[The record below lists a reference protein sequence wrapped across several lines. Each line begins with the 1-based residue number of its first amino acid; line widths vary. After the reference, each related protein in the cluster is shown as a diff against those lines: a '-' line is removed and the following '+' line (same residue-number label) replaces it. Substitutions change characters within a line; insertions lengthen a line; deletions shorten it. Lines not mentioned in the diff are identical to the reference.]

1 MKSQTDDFEREHAI
15 IELSSELDKGESSAK
30 EEGYVG
36 ISEVEK
42 FLGVGD
48 GEN

>member
-1 MKSQTDDFEREHAI
+1 MKSQTDDFERKQAI
-15 IELSSELDKGESSAK
+15 IELLSELDKGESSAK

-42 FLGVGD
+42 LLGVDD
-48 GEN
+48 GKN

>member
-1 MKSQTDDFEREHAI
+1 MKSRTDDFERKQAI
-15 IELSSELDKGESSAK
+15 IELLSELDKGESSAK

-42 FLGVGD
+42 FFAS
-48 GEN
+48 NSK